1 MAGAGGFLLIAL
13 LEAGSWRM
21 PDATVSSL
29 LVYLAVACSVGAFL
43 LYNYGLRRMAPSV
56 AVNIL
61 NLVPV
66 FGVLSAV
73 IINGEPFR
81 LAQAA
86 GGAVIVAGVALGVIE
101 RRSPSP
107 TEQPSELTASR

>member
-1 MAGAGGFLLIAL
+1 
-13 LEAGSWRM
+13 M
-21 PDATVSSL
+21 PDVTTSSL
-29 LVYLAVACSVGAFL
+29 LVYLAVACSVGGFL

-86 GGAVIVAGVALGVIE
+86 GGAVIVAGVALGLID
-101 RRSPSP
+101 RQAPGSSTSPTRTTAAPSP
-107 TEQPSELTASR
+107 RAEPRSAQV

>member
-1 MAGAGGFLLIAL
+1 M
-13 LEAGSWRM
+13 
-21 PDATVSSL
+21 
-29 LVYLAVACSVGAFL
+29 
-43 LYNYGLRRMAPSV
+43 
-56 AVNIL
+56 VNIL

-81 LAQAA
+81 PAQAA
-86 GGAVIVAGVALGVIE
+86 GGAVIVAGVALGLIE

-107 TEQPSELTASR
+107 AERPSELTASR